1 MSARQT
7 ALVVDTGAALGDDT
21 SGGRAE
27 VSLHVE
33 AGSDILDETDVDE
46 IYRRLRRGEDAHTS
60 TPSPG
65 AYLDAYER
73 LHAAGYRDI
82 VCLTIPAKWSGMHNA
97 AAIAAGMFADAHPD
111 DHVDVIETPTAAAGI
126 ALVARI
132 ADAVCRA
139 GASPQE
145 VRRRITVACNEVRMY
160 GALAT
165 LEYVARS
172 GRVPTLIAGI
182 SDALKVRP
190 VFVLRPTGTGRV
202 GLARTDSG
210 VFRTL
215 EKVARESFAP
225 PLPLWVI
232 AFHADAADAA
242 REVSTRIAAVC
253 HVVRDEVVALSPVI
267 GVHTGPG
274 AVGFAA
280 LPLHDG
286 DPVLAG

>member
-7 ALVVDTGAALGDDT
+7 ALVVDTGAALDSDIT
-21 SGGRAE
+21 GGRAE

-33 AGSDILDETDVDE
+33 AGAEILDGAAASE
-46 IYRRLRRGEDAHTS
+46 IYRRLRRGEEAHTS

-65 AYLDAYER
+65 DYLAAYDA
-73 LHAAGYRDI
+73 LFAAGYRDI
-82 VCLTIPAKWSGMHNA
+82 VCLTIPAGWSGMHNA
-97 AAIAAGMFADAHPD
+97 ATLAAGMFASTHGDAR
-111 DHVDVIETPTAAAGI
+111 VDVIEAPTAAAGI
-126 ALVARI
+126 GLLARI

-139 GASPQE
+139 GAAPQA
-145 VRRRITVACNEVRMY
+145 VRDRIAQASEEVRMY

-172 GRVPTLIAGI
+172 GRVPTLIAGV

-190 VFVLRPTGTGRV
+190 IFELRSSGTGRV
-202 GLARTDSG
+202 GLARTHSG
-210 VFRTL
+210 VLRTL
-215 EKVARESFAP
+215 EKVAQDSFDP
-225 PLPLWVI
+225 TLPLWVLT
-232 AFHADAADAA
+232 FHADAADTAA
-242 REVSTRIAAVC
+242 ELSERLEAVC
-253 HVVRDEVVALSPVI
+253 RVVRSEVVALSPVI

-274 AVGFAA
+274 VVGFAA